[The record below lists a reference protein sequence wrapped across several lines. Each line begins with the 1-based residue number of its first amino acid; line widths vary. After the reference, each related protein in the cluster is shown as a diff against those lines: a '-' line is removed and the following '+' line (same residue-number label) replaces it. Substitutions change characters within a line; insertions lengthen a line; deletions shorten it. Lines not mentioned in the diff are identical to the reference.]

1 MSEVNQLTGQRP
13 SVQQVLQRYAQWP
26 EHVQQGAYRTLSRIE
41 TCRTA
46 AQGFHYYG
54 CNETSC
60 NYKEKV
66 YHSCRNRH
74 CPNCGN
80 SKKEEWLESRL
91 KELLPCKYYHVVFTL
106 PHQLNS
112 LIMGNRKLLFDL
124 LFDASSYTLLK
135 FANDPQYMG
144 AQPGI
149 TSVLHTWGQQLSF
162 HPHMHCI
169 VSGGGTNEANDWM
182 PAKKSKYGSLFPVQ
196 AMEQVYKA
204 YFLKQLRRL
213 KDSKQLKLSYGQEQQ
228 WKALLDGLFRT
239 KWIVYAKQPFG
250 GPQQVVEYLA
260 RYTHKVA
267 ISNHRIKKVDKEGNT
282 TFAYKDYSDGNKKK
296 EMTIPAKE
304 FIRRFEQHIL
314 PFRYCKIR
322 HYGYLG
328 NNRRKKKVNAIL
340 AKMKLPQHPVLLTVA
355 ASLRLMEQMGKEAF
369 ICPCCGV
376 GHLVKIGSNQT
387 QDEVKRE

>member
-1 MSEVNQLTGQRP
+1 MSEVNQTQSPKP
-13 SVQQVLQRYAQWP
+13 SVQQVLQRFTQWP
-26 EHVQQGAYRTLSRIE
+26 EHTQKGSYKVLSKIE
-41 TCRTA
+41 TCRRA
-46 AQGFHYYG
+46 EQGYHYYG

-60 NYKEKV
+60 DYKEKV

-80 SKKEEWLESRL
+80 SKKEEWIESRL

-112 LIMGNRKLLFDL
+112 IILGNRKELFDV

-135 FANDPQYMG
+135 FAADTQYIG

-162 HPHMHCI
+162 HPHVHCI
-169 VSGGGTNEANDWM
+169 VSGGGTNAANEWI

-196 AMEQVYKA
+196 ALEPVFKA
-204 YFLKQLRRL
+204 YFLKQLRKLKTDGTLRL
-213 KDSKQLKLSYGQEQQ
+213 TYHQEQN
-228 WKALLDGLFRT
+228 WNTLLNLLFST
-239 KWIVYAKQPFG
+239 KWILYAKQPFG
-250 GPQQVVEYLA
+250 GPQQVVEYLG

-267 ISNHRIKKVDKEGNT
+267 ISNHRIKKVDQQGNT
-282 TFAYKDYSDGNKKK
+282 TFDYKDYSDKNKKK
-296 EMTIPAKE
+296 SMTLSAKE

-328 NNRRKKKVNAIL
+328 NNRRKKKVNEIL
-340 AKMKLPQHPVLLTVA
+340 AKMNLPQHPIVMQTNFVQRLTEK
-355 ASLRLMEQMGKEAF
+355 LGRDPF

-376 GHLVKIGSNQT
+376 GRLVKIGLNQT
-387 QDEVKRE
+387 LEEVMRE